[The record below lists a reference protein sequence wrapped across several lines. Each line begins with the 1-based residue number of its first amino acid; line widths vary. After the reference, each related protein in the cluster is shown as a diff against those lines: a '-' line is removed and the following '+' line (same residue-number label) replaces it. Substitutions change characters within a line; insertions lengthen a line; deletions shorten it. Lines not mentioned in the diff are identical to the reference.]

1 MMNAD
6 YTGKRLRNN
15 KIINGEG
22 FGLNANI
29 TYRNQKESIPWE

>member
-6 YTGKRLRNN
+6 NTRKQLCYQ